1 MVDTGG
7 LMSDALKLSA
17 EQVPAAVKAI
27 SAAGLPAAIE
37 RQAAAGERLGLP
49 HALGAA
55 CMLSLPCSTASC
67 PHSRCLLAPVTDVGM
82 WLPVSSEVGTPASHS
97 RYAPGAGVAEAQ
109 VLILVV
115 DGQSGLTAADEEV
128 VSWLR
133 RSHPKKP
140 VILAVNK
147 CENSAKADIQTA
159 EFWGLGLHPI
169 PLSAISG
176 TGTGELMERLMAQLP
191 PPRSVEVRRWAGAG

>member
-1 MVDTGG
+1 M
-7 LMSDALKLSA
+7 
-17 EQVPAAVKAI
+17 
-27 SAAGLPAAIE
+27 
-37 RQAAAGERLGLP
+37 
-49 HALGAA
+49 
-55 CMLSLPCSTASC
+55 
-67 PHSRCLLAPVTDVGM
+67 
-82 WLPVSSEVGTPASHS
+82 
-97 RYAPGAGVAEAQ
+97 
-109 VLILVV
+109 LILVV

-147 CENSAKADIQTA
+147 CENSAKADIQAA

-176 TGTGELMERLMAQLP
+176 TGTGELMERLMAKLP
-191 PPRSVEVRRWAGAG
+191 PPRSAEVK